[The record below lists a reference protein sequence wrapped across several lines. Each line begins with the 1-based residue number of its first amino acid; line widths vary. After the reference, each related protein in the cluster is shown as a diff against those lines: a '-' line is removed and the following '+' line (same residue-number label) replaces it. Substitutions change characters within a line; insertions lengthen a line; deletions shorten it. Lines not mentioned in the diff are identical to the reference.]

1 MPWSRTI
8 HILMEGAMVRS
19 EKMNVLDF
27 FRHLD
32 PKRSPLATSQIS
44 GIVLLYTDFMRAIET
59 GKRQKR
65 KKCVGTQVSEA
76 NFPAS
81 ENFDDLFND

>member
-8 HILMEGAMVRS
+8 HILMEGAIVRS
-19 EKMNVLDF
+19 ERMNVLDF

-32 PKRSPLATSQIS
+32 LERSPLATSQRC
-44 GIVLLYTDFMRAIET
+44 GTVLGYLDFMRAIET

-65 KKCVGTQVSEA
+65 KKCVGTQ
-76 NFPAS
+76 
-81 ENFDDLFND
+81 DLFN